1 MRINLLKKV
10 GGYRVKND
18 NFMNIIADAL
28 MDYVDPIYKVGDMD
42 RNNGDS
48 ITTISA
54 TIPREELFIRNNV
67 YPLWYSKVVNNS
79 NKEHNILL
87 ITDFDKIST
96 EEQKLFLDIICKQH
110 FSSEKLPSN
119 LKIIIN
125 SSVPCPLLPDIRE
138 VIQ

>member
-28 MDYVDPIYKVGDMD
+28 MDYVDPIYIVGDMD